1 MCPQD
6 SDDALGSD
14 NTDAFAVTAA
24 TWLASTIGEVLHQR
38 GVCHLAVSGGSTPAP
53 TFEALSEM
61 RVEWDGVHV
70 WQVDERVAPDGDPAR
85 NAVGLLSSL
94 VDRVS
99 LPEANLHLMPVTVD
113 DLGQGAADYAAALH
127 ARCAGILDIVHLGLG
142 ADGHT
147 ASWPPGDPVI
157 DVDDRDIA
165 LSGEYQG
172 HIRMTMTVPCV
183 NRAHRRLFLVRGP
196 DKAEALAALLEN
208 TGTIPANRVTL
219 TETTVL
225 SN

>member
-1 MCPQD
+1 MAATGAAQPD
-6 SDDALGSD
+6 ESGDG
-14 NTDAFAVTAA
+14 FAATAA

-38 GVCHLAVSGGSTPAP
+38 GVCHLAVSGGSTPAA
-53 TFEALSEM
+53 TFVALSEM
-61 RVEWDGVHV
+61 RVEWDNVHL

-85 NAVGLLSSL
+85 NAVGLRSSL
-94 VDRVS
+94 VERVS
-99 LPEANLHLMPVTVD
+99 LAEANLHLMPVTVD
-113 DLGQGAADYAAALH
+113 DLVLGAAGYAAELH
-127 ARCAGILDIVHLGLG
+127 ARCGGVLDIVHLGLG

-157 DVDDRDIA
+157 DVEDRDVA

-172 HIRMTMTVPCV
+172 HVRMTLTVPCV
-183 NRAHRRLFLVRGP
+183 NRAHRRLFLVSGVE
-196 DKAEALAALLEN
+196 KADALAALLEN
-208 TGTIPANRVTL
+208 AGTIPANRVTL